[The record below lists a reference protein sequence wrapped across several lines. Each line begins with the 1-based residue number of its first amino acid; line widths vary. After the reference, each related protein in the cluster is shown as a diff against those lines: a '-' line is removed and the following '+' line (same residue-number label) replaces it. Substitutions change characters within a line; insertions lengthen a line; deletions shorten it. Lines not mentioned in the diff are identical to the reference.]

1 MVQMLMKKPLANT
14 KKFSNR
20 TKNEIEYPEILAFI
34 ENNFQKQIKEA
45 INQMA
50 KSERA
55 SELNKI
61 AKEIFKS

>member
-1 MVQMLMKKPLANT
+1 MLMKRPLANT
-14 KKFSNR
+14 KKNSQIEL
-20 TKNEIEYPEILAFI
+20 KNEIEHPEILAFI

-61 AKEIFKS
+61 AKKNFKS